1 MDVIVSSEN
10 TLIKTVIKL
19 KQRKY
24 RYEYGKF
31 VLEGYRLIKDS
42 VKNDVDVIVIVSE
55 SKYKEYAY
63 EFANVVTVSDR
74 LFDKISDT
82 VNSQGIIA
90 VVPLPEFKDKPHS
103 RLCLYLDGI
112 RDPGNLGAIVRT
124 AAACGFC
131 DIVLCDCV
139 DVFNPKA
146 IRSSMS
152 AFRHCNFI
160 LATDDKSQ
168 LDGYTLVCADANGK
182 SIAEI
187 GSNAV
192 DGRLCLIIGN
202 EANGISDSMK
212 RRADV
217 TVALPME
224 NGVESLNAAVGAS
237 VIMYYLRY
245 LKSY

>member
-90 VVPLPEFKDKPHS
+90 VVPLPE
-103 RLCLYLDGI
+103 
-112 RDPGNLGAIVRT
+112 
-124 AAACGFC
+124 
-131 DIVLCDCV
+131 
-139 DVFNPKA
+139 
-146 IRSSMS
+146 
-152 AFRHCNFI
+152 
-160 LATDDKSQ
+160 
-168 LDGYTLVCADANGK
+168 
-182 SIAEI
+182 
-187 GSNAV
+187 
-192 DGRLCLIIGN
+192 
-202 EANGISDSMK
+202 
-212 RRADV
+212 
-217 TVALPME
+217 
-224 NGVESLNAAVGAS
+224 
-237 VIMYYLRY
+237 
-245 LKSY
+245 